1 MLALY
6 RKYRP
11 QNFEEVVGQ
20 DHIVSVLK
28 NEVKTG
34 KVNHAYLFTGSRGI
48 GKTSIARIFAKE
60 LGVSPEDVYEIDAAS
75 NRGIDDV
82 RALRDAVHTLPYS
95 SPYKIYIVD
104 EVHMLTKDAFNALLK
119 TLEEPPKHVIFILA
133 TTEPHKVLDTV
144 VSRCET
150 HNFKRPTHKEL
161 CDTLLS
167 IAKKEGCEISKSS
180 AALIS
185 VLADGSFRDAIS
197 TLQKVVNSSSD
208 KKLSDEEVELVLG
221 APKHKYVLG
230 VLESVAKQEAD
241 TALSAVK
248 SASEASADMQVF
260 LKMILRSLRYV
271 LLLRFSKSM
280 VATVQNESGEEE
292 FAKLSELAKTARN
305 INSKILIN
313 FLEASSRQ
321 AYASIPELP
330 IELAIIKSCE
340 EQKTA

>member
-20 DHIVSVLK
+20 EHIVSVLK

-34 KVNHAYLFTGSRGI
+34 KVNHAYLFTGSRGT
-48 GKTSIARIFAKE
+48 GKTSIARIFARE
-60 LGVSPEDVYEIDAAS
+60 AGVSPEDIYEIDAAS

-150 HNFKRPTHKEL
+150 YNFKRPTHKQL
-161 CDTLLS
+161 TDTLLM

-180 AALIS
+180 VALIS

-197 TLQKVVNSSSD
+197 TLQKVANSSTD
-208 KKLSDEEVELVLG
+208 KKLSDLEVELVLG
-221 APKHKYVLG
+221 APKHEYVLN
-230 VLESVAKQEAD
+230 VLEAVAKQEGD
-241 TALSAVK
+241 TALAAVK
-248 SASEASADMQVF
+248 NASEANADMQVF
-260 LKMILRSLRYV
+260 LKMILRSLRHV
-271 LLLRFSKSM
+271 LLLRFSKAM
-280 VATVQNESGEEE
+280 VETVQSETGEEE
-292 FAKLSELAKTARN
+292 FTRLAELAKTARA
-305 INSKILIN
+305 INSKTLIN

-340 EQKTA
+340 S